1 MGKILRRKDIQID
14 EEPTRPK
21 KSKTVAPTS
30 KSNSCEKKNRA
41 ELASQRKEQILQAAL
56 RVFAR
61 SGSKQATN
69 QAIAKEA
76 GFSSPAL
83 IYHYFTDRQDLLVQV
98 VRRFHPIVHF
108 LAEAERQ
115 NLDEEPFD
123 LRDYLYKLAQALSTI
138 NQDRE
143 KCACFRVIFGES
155 LSHSSILDKV
165 MEDDITNQITDY
177 LNKLFVKAQ
186 KLGIIRRDYPAMQLA
201 YSFSGLF
208 SVQFIHVC
216 LLNQADFQLDMDMQ
230 IDCFLNGALAK
241 DV

>member
-1 MGKILRRKDIQID
+1 MGKILRCKDIQID
-14 EEPTRPK
+14 EEPIRPRKEKSTGTVQKSVSNK
-21 KSKTVAPTS
+21 KQ
-30 KSNSCEKKNRA
+30 NRA

-108 LAEAERQ
+108 LEEAERQ
-115 NLDEEPFD
+115 NLNKTPFN
-123 LRDYLYKLAQALSTI
+123 LRDYLRKLAEALSAI

-165 MEDDITNQITDY
+165 MEDDITNQIVGY
-177 LNKLFVKAQ
+177 LNKLFTKAQ
-186 KLGIIRRDYPAMQLA
+186 ELGIIRRDYSAMQLA

-216 LLNQADFQLDMDMQ
+216 LLNQVDFKLDIDMQ

>member
-1 MGKILRRKDIQID
+1 MGKILRRQDIKIN

-21 KSKTVAPTS
+21 KSKTVDRAPQNDS
-30 KSNSCEKKNRA
+30 HQRKNRA
-41 ELASQRKEQILQAAL
+41 QLASQRKEQILQAAL

-83 IYHYFTDRQDLLVQV
+83 IYHYFADRQDLLVQV
-98 VRRFHPIVHF
+98 VKRFHPIVHF
-108 LAEAERQ
+108 LEEAKRQ
-115 NLDEEPFD
+115 NIDEAPFD
-123 LRDYLYKLAQALSTI
+123 LRDYLRKLAEALSAI

-155 LSHSSILDKV
+155 LSHSSVLDKV
-165 MEDDITNQITDY
+165 MEDDITNQITGY
-177 LNKLFVKAQ
+177 LSKLFTKAQ
-186 KLGIIRRDYPAMQLA
+186 ELGIVRRDYPAIQLA

-216 LLNQADFQLDMDMQ
+216 LLNQADFKLDMDMQ

>member
-21 KSKTVAPTS
+21 KSKTIALAS

-108 LAEAERQ
+108 LEEAERQ
-115 NLDEEPFD
+115 DLDNRTFNLRNS
-123 LRDYLYKLAQALSTI
+123 LRKLAEALSTI

-165 MEDDITNQITDY
+165 MEDDITNQITGY
-177 LNKLFVKAQ
+177 LNKLFTKAQ
-186 KLGIIRRDYPAMQLA
+186 ELGIIRRDYSSMQLA
-201 YSFSGLF
+201 YSFSGIF

-216 LLNQADFQLDMDMQ
+216 LLNQADFKLDMDMQ